1 MTLASQRREW
11 YLACMQSHTTGRNS
25 DPSPMPEAH
34 RGPWR
39 AARALAVAAL
49 ALATTVLVA
58 AAWLARSPR
67 PQRHFTEVQI
77 PTPEGVVVAQLSPPR
92 RRDAPWVV
100 LVHGSRRQGQDHR
113 LYREIRTRVSAEAGV
128 LAIDLLGFGRS
139 ALAAGAELH
148 HPLDRSTEVLAA
160 LDWLSREHA
169 VGDDRMVLVG
179 HSFGAAQVLL
189 AAHSRPVKLVAA
201 IAPYDWDAAGAE
213 ANAPMTIA
221 AKIERRLG
229 VRVDPA
235 DVAAELR
242 ALAAVSLFAP
252 CAEVPIVLLGGSCEP
267 ADGLFRRRERVPPSC
282 RAGVRWVTIPLADHM
297 YGTEGGSLP
306 RPLRR
311 LASRLMIDRLA
322 WHLNRLLPD

>member
-1 MTLASQRREW
+1 MALASQRREW
-11 YLACMQSHTTGRNS
+11 YLASMQAHTAGRHS
-25 DPSPMPEAH
+25 DPSPKPEAH
-34 RGPWR
+34 PGPGR

-49 ALATTVLVA
+49 ALAATALVA

-113 LYREIRTRVSAEAGV
+113 LYRELRTRVSAEAGV

-139 ALAAGAELH
+139 ALTAGAELH
-148 HPLDRSTEVLAA
+148 HPLDRSAEVLAA
-160 LDWLSREHA
+160 LDWLSREYA

-189 AAHSRPVKLVAA
+189 AAHSRPVALVAA
-201 IAPYDWDAAGAE
+201 IAPYDWDAVLDDPL
-213 ANAPMTIA
+213 APTTLA
-221 AKIERRLG
+221 ASIGRRLR
-229 VRVDPA
+229 VRVDPGR
-235 DVAAELR
+235 VAAELP
-242 ALAAVSLFAP
+242 ALAAVSLFASCP
-252 CAEVPIVLLGGSCEP
+252 RVPIVLLGGSREP
-267 ADGLFRRRERVPPSC
+267 ADGLFRHRERIPPSC
-282 RAGVRWVTIPLADHM
+282 RDGVRWVTIPLADHM

-322 WHLNRLLPD
+322 RRLNQLLPD